1 MLNIATTDGQTV
13 TLHRTTLVAQHG
25 QHAGR
30 TFRIDEIVREG
41 GRHLVIASR
50 RHNRKIRHVVKVL
63 PEVFG
68 IVIHEIEEIGRRV
81 WTAAKWLWLKID
93 EGLYMGTAALIPLAY
108 FEHYDLATKIVEFFN
123 TII

>member
-1 MLNIATTDGQTV
+1 MQNITTTTGQAV
-13 TLHRTTLVAQHG
+13 KPGRTSLVAQTG

-30 TFRIDEIVREG
+30 AFRIDKIVHEG

-50 RHNRKIRHVVKVL
+50 KHNSKIRQIVKVL

-68 IVIHEIEEIGRRV
+68 IVINEVEEIGHEI
-81 WTAAKWLWLKID
+81 WNGIKWLWLKID

-123 TII
+123 AI